1 MSLTDHMTLWVEAP
15 PGKMKGCNVWWSH
28 CGSGDMLFLHCIV
41 VSQDHVIQERFEFIY
56 RSSLRYVTTR
66 SGLLVISTLTLQYW
80 RYDVLSLSS
89 DITKPSDHRVM

>member
-41 VSQDHVIQERFEFIY
+41 VSQDHVIQERFDFIY

-66 SGLLVISTLTLQYW
+66 SGLLVISTLTL
-80 RYDVLSLSS
+80 
-89 DITKPSDHRVM
+89 